1 MYTGSP
7 PPSCDRL
14 DGVVNGVNASFAAL
28 GNGTEV
34 RNDPRPGRPV
44 DAVRLL
50 QDRPVADDAPDQQPL
65 GRQARVEALLACG
78 SPAGSTRCRPAGPAP

>member
-28 GNGTEV
+28 GYGTE
-34 RNDPRPGRPV
+34 RQEQPRPAGPV

-50 QDRPVADDAPDQQPL
+50 QHRPVADHAPDQQAL

-78 SPAGSTRCRPAGPAP
+78 SPAGSTRCRRAGRAP